1 MCIYIYTYCV
11 RYMHTKKNRRAGA
24 EVSETKQTNYNKSM
38 AYRKVSEMQKQWSVE
53 VMRCINEWANDAWD
67 AAEMT
72 WKKLRTTDWMNQYT
86 NESMIQS
93 MNAWTLNHWINDS
106 INQQTIETINQAANE
121 LQYQSTNQWV
131 NEGVSES
138 MNQWV
143 NDSVKQWSSQSLN
156 PWTDDSAIQCIN
168 EPMNQWS
175 SEAMSRRFNEP
186 MIQWILK
193 NQWVKRINEPMN
205 R

>member
-1 MCIYIYTYCV
+1 MYIYIHILCALYAYQ
-11 RYMHTKKNRRAGA
+11 KNPRRAGA

-72 WKKLRTTDWMNQYT
+72 WKKPRTTDWMNQYT

-106 INQQTIETINQAANE
+106 MNQRTIETINQAANK

-138 MNQWV
+138 MNGWLSDSMHQWTHE
-143 NDSVKQWSSQSLN
+143 SMKQWSNEPQIQ
-156 PWTDDSAIQCIN
+156 WTDDSVNIK
-168 EPMNQWS
+168 ES
-175 SEAMSRRFNEP
+175 MS
-186 MIQWILK
+186 
-193 NQWVKRINEPMN
+193 
-205 R
+205 